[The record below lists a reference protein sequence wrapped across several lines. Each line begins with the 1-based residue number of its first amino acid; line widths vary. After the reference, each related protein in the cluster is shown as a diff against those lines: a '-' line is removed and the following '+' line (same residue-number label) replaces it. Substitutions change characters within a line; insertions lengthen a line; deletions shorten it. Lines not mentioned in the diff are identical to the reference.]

1 MSFPDRFTTV
11 VGRFAEI
18 VGRSPG
24 RVAICGDGGELTYAG
39 LDGRSDRLA
48 GVLRDAGVRPGDVVG
63 VEASRGIATVV
74 GLLAILKAGAGYLAL
89 DYRYPLHHREILL
102 RDAGV
107 DIVLVPDDRAV
118 VLPDRMR
125 PVRSDLDYP
134 GKGFTAA
141 GLRAEDIAYVAYT
154 SGSTGEPKGVCVP
167 HRAVCRL
174 VVDSDFLTI
183 GAGDSFLQYAPVAFD
198 ASTLEIWGSLLNGAR
213 LVLAPPGDLSA
224 KELTKF
230 ARRHGV
236 TVLWLTAGLFHQ
248 AVDDGLDDLRGL
260 RYLVAGG
267 DVLSP
272 AHVRRAAA
280 ALPGTTVVNGYGP
293 TENTTFTCCHRVSGP
308 VDGPVPVGT
317 PIRGSGA
324 HVLGEDL
331 EPVPDGTIGELYATG
346 AGLAHGYWG
355 KPALTA
361 ERFLPDTVTGI
372 PGRRMYRT
380 GDLALRRP
388 DGVFE
393 YHGRA
398 DQQVKIRGF
407 RIEPGEVEAAVAD
420 LPGVAGAVVVAGTAP
435 AGKRLVAW
443 VVPAPGAR
451 LSTLDLRRRLADVL
465 PEYARPAR
473 VRLANELPLTA
484 NGKVDRVALANE
496 ASPDRPELSVPY
508 RAPGSELEQAV
519 ATLWTDHLGVAG
531 IGADDDFF
539 ELGGHSLAG
548 VRIIGELAGR
558 FGVEI
563 SPVDFYL
570 DPTPAGLAGTI
581 GKALTAA

>member
-1 MSFPDRFTTV
+1 MAFSERSISV

-18 VGRSPG
+18 VRRSPE
-24 RVAICGDGGELTYAG
+24 RVAIRGDGDELTYAG
-39 LDGRSDRLA
+39 LDARSDRLA
-48 GVLRDAGVRPGDVVG
+48 GALRAAGVRPGDVVG
-63 VEASRGIATVV
+63 VEASRAVATVV
-74 GLLAILKAGAGYLAL
+74 GLLAVLKAGAGYLAL
-89 DYRYPLHHREILL
+89 DSRYPLRHREILL
-102 RDAGV
+102 RDASV

-118 VLPDRMR
+118 VLPDGVRAL
-125 PVRSDLDYP
+125 RSDTDHP
-134 GKGFTAA
+134 RTGFTASDV
-141 GLRAEDIAYVAYT
+141 GGEEMAYLAYT

-174 VVDSDFLTI
+174 VVDTDFVSIGESDV
-183 GAGDSFLQYAPVAFD
+183 FLQYAPVAFD
-198 ASTLEIWGSLLNGAR
+198 ASTLEIWGPLLNGAL
-213 LVLAPPGDLSA
+213 LVLAPAGDLSA
-224 KELTKF
+224 TELTKF
-230 ARRHGV
+230 ARQHEV

-248 AVDDGLDDLRGL
+248 VVDAGLDDLGGL

-272 AHVRRAAA
+272 AHVRRATA
-280 ALPGTTVVNGYGP
+280 ALPETTVVNGYGP
-293 TENTTFTCCHRVSGP
+293 TENTTFTCCHRVCEP

-317 PIRGSGA
+317 PIRGTGA

-331 EPVPDGTIGELYATG
+331 TPVPDGTIGELYATG

-355 KPALTA
+355 KPSLTA
-361 ERFLPDTVTGI
+361 ERFLPDTVTGR
-372 PGRRMYRT
+372 PGQRMYRT

-388 DGVFE
+388 DGVVE

-420 LPGVAGAVVVAGTAP
+420 LPGVAGAVVVAEAAP

-443 VVPAPGAR
+443 VVAEPGTR
-451 LSTLDLRRRLADVL
+451 LSTLDMRRRLADVL
-465 PEYARPAR
+465 PEFALPSRI
-473 VRLANELPLTA
+473 RLTDELPLTA
-484 NGKVDRVALANE
+484 NGKVDRAALANE
-496 ASPDRPELSVPY
+496 ASPDRPELSAPY

-581 GKALTAA
+581 EKALTTA